1 MTGFMEAFPVVFSSP
16 VNLLL
21 VFFGSVVGIIF
32 GAIPGL
38 TAGMAIAL
46 CLPLTFAMEIVP
58 SFTLLMS
65 LYIGGISG
73 GLIAAILIKIPGT
86 PASVATVFDGGPM
99 ADRGEGWKALS
110 VCIVFS
116 FLGTMFGIVI
126 MCLFTPILG
135 AFALK
140 LGVFEYFAVA
150 VFSLALVSVLCGES
164 LVKGLIACF
173 IGLFLATVG
182 AAPVDGFPR
191 FTFGIHDL
199 DAGFNEVP
207 ALVGLFAIS
216 ELLNSGKKAN
226 VKQKIAH
233 IERHGFGMSAKEFF
247 GQIPNAIRSGIIG
260 CFIGILPGIGGSVCN
275 LLSYGVAKTMSKN
288 PEKFGTGVIDG
299 LVASETSNN
308 ACIGGTMVPLLTL
321 GIPGDAV
328 TAILLGAF
336 TINGLTPGPMFYQQN
351 ISLIYVIF
359 AIMIVASIAT
369 FVIQYF
375 GIKGFTQILKV
386 PKNILLPM
394 VMVLC
399 IIGSFGVNNRIFD
412 IWTLLFWGIIG
423 FLLSKFEIPLTPII
437 MGFILGPICETYL
450 RRGLM
455 MSRGDFSMFF
465 TRGVSGFFLV
475 ISIILV
481 VVTFAAQIMKALKKR

>member
-1 MTGFMEAFPVVFSSP
+1 
-16 VNLLL
+16 
-21 VFFGSVVGIIF
+21 
-32 GAIPGL
+32 
-38 TAGMAIAL
+38 
-46 CLPLTFAMEIVP
+46 
-58 SFTLLMS
+58 
-65 LYIGGISG
+65 
-73 GLIAAILIKIPGT
+73 
-86 PASVATVFDGGPM
+86 
-99 ADRGEGWKALS
+99 
-110 VCIVFS
+110 
-116 FLGTMFGIVI
+116 
-126 MCLFTPILG
+126 
-135 AFALK
+135 
-140 LGVFEYFAVA
+140 
-150 VFSLALVSVLCGES
+150 
-164 LVKGLIACF
+164 
-173 IGLFLATVG
+173 
-182 AAPVDGFPR
+182 
-191 FTFGIHDL
+191 
-199 DAGFNEVP
+199 
-207 ALVGLFAIS
+207 
-216 ELLNSGKKAN
+216 
-226 VKQKIAH
+226 
-233 IERHGFGMSAKEFF
+233 
-247 GQIPNAIRSGIIG
+247 
-260 CFIGILPGIGGSVCN
+260 
-275 LLSYGVAKTMSKN
+275 
-288 PEKFGTGVIDG
+288 
-299 LVASETSNN
+299 
-308 ACIGGTMVPLLTL
+308 MVPLLTL